1 MLLTRDFLPIRRFED
16 YFDRMERLFGEDRL
30 LPFTWP
36 RELGVKVEWK
46 PNADIIE
53 SEKEYLIKAE
63 LPEVA
68 KEDVKVDV
76 ADGVLTLRGERK
88 YEKKDESEKMQ
99 RMERFYGSFERSFTL
114 PEDVEVDKIKAE
126 FKDGMLKLHLPRVPK
141 TEKTPPVQIRI
152 Q

>member
-1 MLLTRDFLPIRRFED
+1 MLFTRDFLPIKRFED

-30 LPFTWP
+30 MPYAWP

-46 PNADIIE
+46 PTADIIE
-53 SEKEYLIKAE
+53 TEKEYLIKAE

-76 ADGVLTLRGERK
+76 ADGLLTLRGERK
-88 YEKKDESEKMQ
+88 YEKKDEAEKMQ
-99 RMERFYGSFERSFTL
+99 RMERFYGSFERSFAL

-126 FKDGMLKLHLPRVPK
+126 FKDGMLKLHLPRIPK
-141 TEKTPPVQIRI
+141 AERTPPVQVRI